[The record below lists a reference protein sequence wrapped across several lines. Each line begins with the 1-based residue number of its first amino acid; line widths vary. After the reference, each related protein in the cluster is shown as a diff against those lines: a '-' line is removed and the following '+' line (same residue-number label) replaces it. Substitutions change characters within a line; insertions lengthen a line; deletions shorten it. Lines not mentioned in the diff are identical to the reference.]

1 MSNNARARV
10 RNTATDPDPR
20 VARTTHALGR
30 ALIELIQERD
40 YDEITVQQILDR
52 AQVGRATFYAH
63 YRNKDDALHSSYEG
77 LFRIMESVL
86 DRRPTRDR
94 RLFPV
99 AEFVAHIAEQ
109 WELASALRRSGLL
122 DEMWESF
129 TAHAAA
135 IIERRLSA
143 WPLVE
148 PDLPRPLVARMLAG
162 ALLEM
167 VRWYQERPARANPQ
181 QVDTAFHLFARGV
194 VRRAAAP

>member
-1 MSNNARARV
+1 MSNNAPARV
-10 RNTATDPDPR
+10 RNTAIDPDPR
-20 VARTTHALGR
+20 IARTTQALGR

-52 AQVGRATFYAH
+52 AGVGRATFYAH

-77 LFRIMESVL
+77 LFTIMESLL
-86 DRRPTRDR
+86 DRRPVRDR

-109 WELASALRRSGLL
+109 WELANALRRSGLL

-129 TAHAAA
+129 TGHATA
-135 IIERRLSA
+135 IIERRLA
-143 WPLVE
+143 GWPPLE
-148 PDLPRPLVARMLAG
+148 ADLTRPLVARMLAG

-167 VRWYQERPARANPQ
+167 VRWYQERPTRANPQ
-181 QVDTAFHLFARGV
+181 QVDAAFHAFARGV
-194 VRRAAAP
+194 LGRAAAP